1 MTIKELKE
9 QISNLPDDMEIIL
22 LKNEEG
28 NEHSPLSE
36 VEFEAVYIDG
46 KLWFTDWDA
55 EDVEMKESEW
65 EEIRSNPKV
74 MIMIPKN

>member
-28 NEHSPLSE
+28 SEYSPLSV
-36 VEFEAVYIDG
+36 VETEAGYIDG
-46 KLWFTDWDA
+46 KLWFTGWDA
-55 EDVEMKESEW
+55 EDMEMGESEW
-65 EEIRSNPKV
+65 EEICNNPKV
-74 MIMIPKN
+74 MIMTPKN